1 MRVGHFLMGQRRSLG
16 SALPYVWIASLGRM
30 LANKGHD
37 TRAPQAYLGHK
48 NIQPTVRCTELS
60 PDRFKDFWR

>member
-1 MRVGHFLMGQRRSLG
+1 MGQRRSLG

-37 TRAPQAYLGHK
+37 LERLDPFAK
-48 NIQPTVRCTELS
+48 KKR
-60 PDRFKDFWR
+60 WRRKRK